1 MTEVERFYFESDEE
15 ELTEEEE
22 IITSH
27 ILDVI
32 EQCLFSAEHLFYASV
47 HVDVPIA
54 KGTLFKIENLLT
66 SFVFYAR
73 AAGNTERNVK
83 RLAYPHIVRY
93 TAMEVFEESLR
104 EDHRLFRPASNVTHN
119 KQLDFFMERARK
131 FERPTYE
138 EMKKAQMERTKEHV
152 AIEEQLREIRMGRE
166 NGPLPETY
174 AELIEY
180 AKELDK
186 YIKHLDIEGIYTD
199 DEF

>member
-1 MTEVERFYFESDEE
+1 MAEVERFYFESDTE
-15 ELTEEEE
+15 ELTEGEEV
-22 IITSH
+22 ITSH

-54 KGTLFKIENLLT
+54 KSALFKIENLLT

-73 AAGNTERNVK
+73 VAGNTERNVK
-83 RLAYPHIVRY
+83 RLTYPHIVRY
-93 TAMEVFEESLR
+93 TAMEVLEETLK
-104 EDHRLFRPASNVTHN
+104 EDHRLFRPASNSLHN

-131 FERPTYE
+131 FERPTKE
-138 EMKKAQMERTKEHV
+138 ELQKAQAEKTKEHV

-186 YIKHLDIEGIYTD
+186 YIEHLDIEGIYID